1 MQTLSSMQRNRFNF
15 RFVKDAFS
23 ILMLFCYEIVTMCCG
38 ILPPLLGLFFAYVTI
53 LEYEKHEK
61 HIAFGASW
69 YVAVVFLL
77 CAEQIHGY
85 ALFCVALSF
94 FIFYFFIFDYLLEN
108 IKFRNLLLV
117 IIVCIAYLLIVAF
130 NNLFC
135 YILQQDGMSIG
146 YEYLIFMGVESV
158 LALLLFRGRIL

>member
-15 RFVKDAFS
+15 RFIKDTFS
-23 ILMLFCYEIVTMCCG
+23 ILMLFCYEIATMVSG
-38 ILPPLLGLFFAYVTI
+38 VLPPLFGLFFAYVTI

-69 YVAVVFLL
+69 YVAVAFLL
-77 CAEQIHGY
+77 CAEQFHGY
-85 ALFCVALSF
+85 ALFSVALSF

-117 IIVCIAYLLIVAF
+117 IIVCVAYLLIIAF

-135 YILQQDGMSIG
+135 YILQQDSVSIG
-146 YEYLIFMGVESV
+146 YEYLIFMSVESA

>member
-15 RFVKDAFS
+15 RFIKDTFS
-23 ILMLFCYEIVTMCCG
+23 ILMLFCYEIATMVSG
-38 ILPPLLGLFFAYVTI
+38 VLPPFFGLFFAYVTI

-69 YVAVVFLL
+69 YVAVAFLL
-77 CAEQIHGY
+77 CAEQFHGY
-85 ALFCVALSF
+85 ALFSVALSF

-117 IIVCIAYLLIVAF
+117 VIVCVAYLLIIAF

-135 YILQQDGMSIG
+135 YILQQDSVSIG
-146 YEYLIFMGVESV
+146 YEYLIFMSVESA

>member
-15 RFVKDAFS
+15 RFIKDTFS
-23 ILMLFCYEIVTMCCG
+23 ILMLFCYEIATMVSG
-38 ILPPLLGLFFAYVTI
+38 VLPPLFGLFFAYVTI

-69 YVAVVFLL
+69 YVAVAFLL
-77 CAEQIHGY
+77 CAEQFHGY
-85 ALFCVALSF
+85 ALFSVALSF

-117 IIVCIAYLLIVAF
+117 VIVCVAYLLIIAF

-135 YILQQDGMSIG
+135 YILQQDSVSIG
-146 YEYLIFMGVESV
+146 YEYLIFMSVESA

>member
-15 RFVKDAFS
+15 RFIKDTFS
-23 ILMLFCYEIVTMCCG
+23 ILMLFCYEIATMVSG
-38 ILPPLLGLFFAYVTI
+38 VLPPLFGLFFAYVTI

-69 YVAVVFLL
+69 YVAVAFLL
-77 CAEQIHGY
+77 CAEQFHGY
-85 ALFCVALSF
+85 ALFSVALSF
-94 FIFYFFIFDYLLEN
+94 FIFYFFIFVYLLEN

-117 IIVCIAYLLIVAF
+117 VIVCVAYLLIIAF

-135 YILQQDGMSIG
+135 YILQQDSVSIG
-146 YEYLIFMGVESV
+146 YEYLIFMSVESA

>member
-15 RFVKDAFS
+15 RFIKDTFS
-23 ILMLFCYEIVTMCCG
+23 ILMLFCYEIATMVLG
-38 ILPPLLGLFFAYVTI
+38 VLPPLFGLFFAYVTI

-69 YVAVVFLL
+69 YVAVAFLL
-77 CAEQIHGY
+77 CAEQFHGY
-85 ALFCVALSF
+85 ALFSVALSF

-117 IIVCIAYLLIVAF
+117 VIVCVAYLLIIAF

-135 YILQQDGMSIG
+135 YILQQDSVNIG
-146 YEYLIFMGVESV
+146 YEYLIFMSVESA

>member
-15 RFVKDAFS
+15 RFIKDAFS
-23 ILMLFCYEIVTMCCG
+23 ILMLFCYEIATMTFG
-38 ILPPLLGLFFAYVTI
+38 VLPPLFGLFFAYVTI

-61 HIAFGASW
+61 HIALGASW

-77 CAEQIHGY
+77 CAEQFHGY
-85 ALFCVALSF
+85 ALFSVALSF

-117 IIVCIAYLLIVAF
+117 VIVCVAYLLIIAF

-135 YILQQDGMSIG
+135 YILQQDSVSIG
-146 YEYLIFMGVESV
+146 YEYLIFMSVESA

>member
-15 RFVKDAFS
+15 RFIKDTFS
-23 ILMLFCYEIVTMCCG
+23 ILMLFCYEIATMVSG
-38 ILPPLLGLFFAYVTI
+38 VLPPLFGLFFAYVTI

-69 YVAVVFLL
+69 YVAVAFLL
-77 CAEQIHGY
+77 CAEQFHGY
-85 ALFCVALSF
+85 ALFSVALSF

-117 IIVCIAYLLIVAF
+117 VIVCVAYLLIIAF

-135 YILQQDGMSIG
+135 YILQQDSVSIG
-146 YEYLIFMGVESV
+146 YEYLISMSVESA

>member
-15 RFVKDAFS
+15 RFIKDTFS
-23 ILMLFCYEIVTMCCG
+23 ILMLFCYEIATMG
-38 ILPPLLGLFFAYVTI
+38 LGVLPPLFGLFFAYVTI

-69 YVAVVFLL
+69 YVAVAFLL
-77 CAEQIHGY
+77 CAEQFHGY
-85 ALFCVALSF
+85 ALFSVALSF

-117 IIVCIAYLLIVAF
+117 VIVCVAYLLIIAF

-135 YILQQDGMSIG
+135 YILQQDSVNIG
-146 YEYLIFMGVESV
+146 YEYLIFMSVESA

>member
-15 RFVKDAFS
+15 RFIKDTFS
-23 ILMLFCYEIVTMCCG
+23 ILMLFCYEIATMVSG
-38 ILPPLLGLFFAYVTI
+38 VLPPLFGLFFAYVTI

-69 YVAVVFLL
+69 YVTVVFLL
-77 CAEQIHGY
+77 CAEQFHGY
-85 ALFCVALSF
+85 ALFSVALSF

-117 IIVCIAYLLIVAF
+117 VIVCVAYLLIIAF

-135 YILQQDGMSIG
+135 YILQQDSVSIG
-146 YEYLIFMGVESV
+146 YEYLIFMSVESA

>member
-15 RFVKDAFS
+15 RFIKDTFS
-23 ILMLFCYEIVTMCCG
+23 ILMLFCYEIATMVSG
-38 ILPPLLGLFFAYVTI
+38 VLPPLFGLFFAYVTI

-69 YVAVVFLL
+69 YVAVAFLL
-77 CAEQIHGY
+77 CAEQFHGY
-85 ALFCVALSF
+85 ALFSVALSF

-117 IIVCIAYLLIVAF
+117 VIVCVAYLLIIAF

-135 YILQQDGMSIG
+135 YILQQDSMSIG
-146 YEYLIFMGVESV
+146 YEYLIFMSVESA

>member
-15 RFVKDAFS
+15 RFIKDTFS
-23 ILMLFCYEIVTMCCG
+23 ILMLFCYEIATMVSG
-38 ILPPLLGLFFAYVTI
+38 VLPPLFGLFFAYVTI

-61 HIAFGASW
+61 HIAFGTSW
-69 YVAVVFLL
+69 YVAVAFLL
-77 CAEQIHGY
+77 CAEQFHGY
-85 ALFCVALSF
+85 ALFSVALSF

-117 IIVCIAYLLIVAF
+117 VIVCVAYLLIIAF

-135 YILQQDGMSIG
+135 YILQQDSVSIG
-146 YEYLIFMGVESV
+146 YEYLIFMSVESA